1 MDMTNLYPRY
11 EIVIPYPRQPTP
23 SPRTVLALALGVRLV
38 FSPSRWFFPIA
49 VFLRPSSAHLG
60 QLQRNSSSLLGP
72 TALPLDATDG
82 ELAGFCVCSGVLFA
96 GDATLSHMMVKF
108 AGFWLHNSVL
118 IPDNANAYTKTVRRK
133 DELIVFPQGLLQI
146 QVNTDTTAVAFSTYI
161 SANPGLQ
168 IIDYTLFANLLPE
181 DVVTKVTFIC
191 EAEVRRLKAFFGLV
205 NKAAFFISIPDDDA
219 PSSHSRRR
227 NLRSCTGA
235 RRTPPPA
242 EQQRRPTTVAA
253 AAR

>member
-1 MDMTNLYPRY
+1 M
-11 EIVIPYPRQPTP
+11 
-23 SPRTVLALALGVRLV
+23 
-38 FSPSRWFFPIA
+38 
-49 VFLRPSSAHLG
+49 
-60 QLQRNSSSLLGP
+60 
-72 TALPLDATDG
+72 ALPLDATDG

-118 IPDNANAYTKTVRRK
+118 IPDNTNAYTKTVRRK

>member
-1 MDMTNLYPRY
+1 
-11 EIVIPYPRQPTP
+11 
-23 SPRTVLALALGVRLV
+23 
-38 FSPSRWFFPIA
+38 
-49 VFLRPSSAHLG
+49 
-60 QLQRNSSSLLGP
+60 
-72 TALPLDATDG
+72 
-82 ELAGFCVCSGVLFA
+82 
-96 GDATLSHMMVKF
+96 
-108 AGFWLHNSVL
+108 
-118 IPDNANAYTKTVRRK
+118 
-133 DELIVFPQGLLQI
+133 
-146 QVNTDTTAVAFSTYI
+146 VAFSTYI
-161 SANPGLQ
+161 SANPGLL
-168 IIDYTLFANLLPE
+168 ITDYTLFANLLPE

-205 NKAAFFISIPDDDA
+205 NKAAFVISIPDDDA

>member
-1 MDMTNLYPRY
+1 
-11 EIVIPYPRQPTP
+11 
-23 SPRTVLALALGVRLV
+23 
-38 FSPSRWFFPIA
+38 
-49 VFLRPSSAHLG
+49 
-60 QLQRNSSSLLGP
+60 LQRNSSSLLGP

-96 GDATLSHMMVKF
+96 GDATLSHTMVKI

-118 IPDNANAYTKTVRRK
+118 IPDNANVAYTKTVRRK

-146 QVNTDTTAVAFSTYI
+146 QVNTDTTAVEFSTYI
-161 SANPGLQ
+161 SANPVLR
-168 IIDYTLFANLLPE
+168 ITDYILFANLLPE

>member
-1 MDMTNLYPRY
+1 MDRANLYAGY
-11 EIVIPYPRQPTP
+11 EIVIPYPTTHPEPTHRARAGARRAP
-23 SPRTVLALALGVRLV
+23 G

-72 TALPLDATDG
+72 AALPLDATDG

-168 IIDYTLFANLLPE
+168 ITDYTLFANLLLE

-235 RRTPPPA
+235 RRTPLPA